1 MKLAR
6 PCATRQLRGAATHQT
21 MHPRLNEL
29 LDYVDAQRSALLSAV
44 SALPPERWTERPDP
58 SRWSVADLFEHL
70 CKVEHSC
77 AQVIARGVAAA
88 RAAGHPE
95 ETESHSVLGTLD
107 TFAILDRSQR
117 REAPERVAPTGTWS
131 ANEAR
136 ENLSASRAE
145 LHEAMRAGDGLQLG
159 TIHQS
164 HARLGELDLYGW
176 ILFIGKHEARHV
188 QQAREIVEQVGAS
201 PRSVATAS

>member
-1 MKLAR
+1 
-6 PCATRQLRGAATHQT
+6 
-21 MHPRLNEL
+21 MHPRLTEL
-29 LDYVDAQRSALLSAV
+29 LDYVDTQRSALVSAV
-44 SALPPERWTERPDP
+44 SGLPPERWTERPSP
-58 SRWSVADLFEHL
+58 GRWSVVDLLEHL
-70 CKVEHSC
+70 YKVEHSC

-95 ETESHSVLGTLD
+95 ETESSSVLGTLD
-107 TFAILDRSQR
+107 TFAIPDRSQR
-117 REAPERVAPTGTWS
+117 REAPERMAPTGTWS

-136 ENLSASRAE
+136 EKLKASRAE

-159 TIHQS
+159 SIRHP

-188 QQAREIVEQVGAS
+188 MQAKEIVEQVGAL
-201 PRSVATAS
+201 PRPAALIS